1 MKRYILF
8 LLATLLSAAVSGQTA
23 ARTDSLAQ
31 HPQSEQTASAA
42 YASDP
47 DKLWDQAN
55 TAYIN
60 NDFPTAISLYETIL
74 SSGRQSGKLY
84 YNLAN
89 AYFKEQEIGR
99 AILNYNRAL
108 RLNPGNEDIR
118 YNLQVAEK
126 MTKDHI
132 DAVPEFFVKTWL
144 SNLRN
149 LLSSTT
155 WAVLSLVF
163 LAAMLGSALFY
174 LLSRR
179 LVRRKIGFYGTATA
193 FLLLV
198 LTLCFAAIDRFRRDI
213 KYCKLCNNLSD
224 EEICPICA
232 DRERDHTTVCVVE
245 QVADVLSIENTRQY
259 RGLYH
264 VLGGV
269 ISPMQGIAPSD
280 LKIDLLIERIAQGT
294 IREVILAIS
303 TSVEGETTLFY
314 LLNRLRQYPQVKVT
328 SIARGIGFGDE
339 LEYVDELTITHAL
352 MNRREIE

>member
-163 LAAMLGSALFY
+163 LAAMLGSALF
-174 LLSRR
+174 LPALPSS
-179 LVRRKIGFYGTATA
+179 GTTQDRILRHRDSP

-198 LTLCFAAIDRFRRDI
+198 LTLCFAAIDRREAIDRTSAVVLRDAVAVKSSPDQNSTDLFILHEGTKVEISDRLNGWCEITIADGKRAGWSARRSKPSKPDPPLRI
-213 KYCKLCNNLSD
+213 RKISKNVSRLLQD
-224 EEICPICA
+224 VTETDRTPRHRTPHGVAPGDPPAAHGTRFGKRHDTQHRPIPP
-232 DRERDHTTVCVVE
+232 RHQILQIV
-245 QVADVLSIENTRQY
+245 QQP
-259 RGLYH
+259 
-264 VLGGV
+264 LG
-269 ISPMQGIAPSD
+269 
-280 LKIDLLIERIAQGT
+280 
-294 IREVILAIS
+294 
-303 TSVEGETTLFY
+303 
-314 LLNRLRQYPQVKVT
+314 
-328 SIARGIGFGDE
+328 
-339 LEYVDELTITHAL
+339 
-352 MNRREIE
+352 